1 MKAAS
6 FDYLRPRDTA
16 EALRA
21 LADAHGDAKLLAGG
35 QSLGPMLNLRLAR
48 PKLLIDI
55 ARIES
60 LRAIEVRSDVVRL
73 GAASTHT
80 AIEQARASFDGAG
93 MVADVASDIAYRA
106 VRNRGTIG
114 GSLAHADPAAD
125 WPLAL
130 AALDAVVRVEG
141 PRGSRAIAADQF
153 MHAAFT
159 TALREDE
166 IITTIEIPR
175 PSTSARWGYFKL
187 CKRTG
192 EFPEAAAAA
201 LFDPQRRVAR
211 VFVGALSG
219 APRNLT
225 QLAHGIAQQGATA
238 LTSTAID
245 RAIAAAA
252 PELDAIARKMHAAAT
267 MRALRQVV
275 AT

>member
-1 MKAAS
+1 MKAAV
-6 FDYLRPRDTA
+6 FEYVRPANVA

-21 LADAHGDAKLLAGG
+21 LADAKGEAKLLAGG

-48 PKLLIDI
+48 PKLVIDI
-55 ARIES
+55 ARIET
-60 LRAIEVRSDVVRL
+60 LRSIEVRDGNVRI
-73 GAASTHT
+73 GAAATHT
-80 AIEQARASFDGAG
+80 AIELARPQLDGAT
-93 MVADVASDIAYRA
+93 MLADVAGDIAYRA

-130 AALDAVVRVEG
+130 ATLGATVHVEG
-141 PRGSRAIAADQF
+141 PGGARTVSADQF
-153 MHAAFT
+153 MQAAFT
-159 TALREDE
+159 TALGEDE
-166 IITTIEIPR
+166 MITAIEIPR
-175 PSTSARWGYFKL
+175 PSASARWGYFKL

-192 EFPEAAAAA
+192 EFPEAATAA

-219 APRNLT
+219 APRSLT
-225 QLAHGIAQQGATA
+225 QLAQGIAQQGSTA
-238 LTSTAID
+238 LTSVAVD

-252 PELDAIARKMHAAAT
+252 PELDAIGRKMHAAAA

-275 AT
+275 AA

>member
-1 MKAAS
+1 MKAAT
-6 FDYLRPRDTA
+6 FDYVRPRDTSA
-16 EALRA
+16 ALRA
-21 LADAHGDAKLLAGG
+21 LADAKGEAKLLAGG

-48 PKLLIDI
+48 PKLVIDI
-55 ARIES
+55 ARIDT
-60 LRAIEVRSDVVRL
+60 LRNIEVRDGNVRI
-73 GAASTHT
+73 GAAATHT
-80 AIEQARASFDGAG
+80 AIELARPQLDGAA
-93 MVADVASDIAYRA
+93 MLADVAGDIAYRA

-130 AALDAVVRVEG
+130 ATLGATVHVEG
-141 PRGSRAIAADQF
+141 PGGARTVAADQF
-153 MHAAFT
+153 MQAAFT

-166 IITTIEIPR
+166 MITAIEIPR
-175 PSTSARWGYFKL
+175 PSVSARWGYFKL

-201 LFDPQRRVAR
+201 LFDPQQRIAR
-211 VFVGALSG
+211 IFVGALSG
-219 APRNLT
+219 APRALQ
-225 QLAHGIAQQGATA
+225 QLAQGIAQQGATA

-252 PELDAIARKMHAAAT
+252 PELDAIARKMHAAAA

-275 AT
+275 TA

>member
-1 MKAAS
+1 MKAAA

-21 LADAHGDAKLLAGG
+21 LADAKGEAKLLAGG

-55 ARIES
+55 ARIDS
-60 LRAIEVRSDVVRL
+60 LRHIAVRDDVVHI
-73 GAASTHT
+73 GAAATHT
-80 AIEQARASFDGAG
+80 AIEQTRAQLNGAA
-93 MVADVASDIAYRA
+93 MIADVAGDIAYRA

-130 AALDAVVRVEG
+130 ATLGASVQIEG
-141 PRGSRAIAADQF
+141 PHGARALAADQF

-166 IITTIEIPR
+166 LITAIAIPR
-175 PSTSARWGYFKL
+175 PSAAARWGYFKH

-201 LFDPQRRVAR
+201 LFDPERRVAR
-211 VFVGALSG
+211 IFVGALSG
-219 APRNLT
+219 TPKSLT
-225 QLAHGIAQQGATA
+225 QLAQGIAQQGATA
-238 LTSTAID
+238 LTTTAVD
-245 RAIAAAA
+245 RAIAAVV
-252 PELDAIARKMHAAAT
+252 PELDAIARKMHAAAA
-267 MRALRQVV
+267 MRALRQAVS
-275 AT
+275 A